1 MQRTFLTILTALLSL
16 VFIGCGE
23 GGPKTTPVSI
33 TITQKGTP
41 LAGAAVTMVS
51 ADGNSAAG
59 MTNDSG
65 VAVMEMTGS
74 STKKGAVPGEYGVG
88 VRKWEIREIPNP
100 SEDAPDATSSVR
112 EDKLPRKY
120 GDIGESG
127 FKLTVGTT
135 AVVETFDIPE

>member
-1 MQRTFLTILTALLSL
+1 MILIVSLPL
-16 VFIGCGE
+16 VFVGCGE

-88 VRKWEIREIPNP
+88 FRKWEIKVIPNP
-100 SEDAPDATSSVR
+100 SDESPDDTRSERVSL
-112 EDKLPRKY
+112 LPNKY
-120 GDIGESG
+120 GEAGTSG